1 MTEPAITEPEITEPE
16 ITTEPV
22 NTMMSKRPVVLICED
37 DATMRELVANII
49 SRLDVE
55 VVQAESSQHALDYLE
70 NNDIALFITDLRM
83 PGVDGLE
90 LLRFAR
96 AKNSLTQVAMITGN
110 ATVESAVEAL
120 KCGAFDYIRKPF
132 DTEELRC
139 TAERALEHYQLHQ
152 ENRVLREQNRLFRET
167 EGFIGRSQAI
177 AHMRRLIDAASAY
190 DCAVLITGE
199 SGCGKE
205 LIAKQIHAQSKRSDK
220 RFVAINCAAIPENII
235 ESELFGY
242 MKGAFTGADR
252 NKSGLF
258 EAADGGTLFLDEI
271 NNASLSLQAKLLRVL
286 QDGAFY
292 RMGDTIPRSVDVRVL
307 AASNRSIQ
315 ELITAGEVRE
325 DLYYRL
331 KVIEIHIPALHER
344 RDDIPLLVN
353 YLIARI
359 SARLGKQ
366 VSGVTTRV
374 LGALMRYEWPGN
386 VRELENMLERM
397 IILTEDEMI
406 DFDLLPPE
414 IVNDRENIGKALD
427 YMSPQSLEEI
437 EIYFIKK
444 TLRETDGDRALT
456 AELLG
461 IDKSTLWRKI
471 KRYGLD

>member
-1 MTEPAITEPEITEPE
+1 MK
-16 ITTEPV
+16 EPV
-22 NTMMSKRPVVLICED
+22 RTTAAERPVVLICED
-37 DATMRELVANII
+37 DAAMRELVASII

-90 LLRFAR
+90 LLRFAQ
-96 AKNSLTQVAMITGN
+96 AQNPLTQVAMITGN

-120 KCGAFDYIRKPF
+120 KSGAFDYIRKPF

-139 TAERALEHYQLHQ
+139 TAERALEHYQLRR
-152 ENRVLREQNRLFRET
+152 ENRELREQNRLIRET
-167 EGFIGRSQAI
+167 GGFIGRSQAI
-177 AHMRRLIDAASAY
+177 NRMRRLIEAASAY
-190 DCAVLITGE
+190 DCTVLITGE

-205 LIAKQIHAQSKRSDK
+205 LVAKQIHAQSKRSDK

-242 MKGAFTGADR
+242 VKGAFTGADR

-286 QDGAFY
+286 QDGAYY
-292 RMGDTIPRSVDVRVL
+292 RMGDTSSRSVDVRVL

-315 ELITAGEVRE
+315 ELIADGEFRE

-366 VSGVTTRV
+366 VRGVTTRV

-397 IILTEDEMI
+397 IILAEGDMI

-414 IVNDRENIGKALD
+414 IANNREHIGKALD
-427 YMSPQSLEEI
+427 YMAPHSLEEI
-437 EIYFIKK
+437 EVYFIKK
-444 TLRETDGDRALT
+444 TLRETGGDRALT
-456 AELLG
+456 AEILG

-471 KRYGLD
+471 KRYQLD

>member
-1 MTEPAITEPEITEPE
+1 
-16 ITTEPV
+16 
-22 NTMMSKRPVVLICED
+22 MSAAVTAKMDNETVRRPLVLVCED
-37 DATMRELVANII
+37 DAVMRELVASVI
-49 SRLDVE
+49 SSLDVE
-55 VVQAESSQHALDYLE
+55 VVQADSSQHALDYLE
-70 NNDIALFITDLRM
+70 NHDVALLLTDLRM
-83 PGVDGLE
+83 PRVDGME

-96 AKNSLTQVAMITGN
+96 ARNSLTQVAMITGY

-120 KCGAFDYIRKPF
+120 KHGAFDYIRKPF
-132 DTEELRC
+132 DNDELRC
-139 TAERALEHYQLHQ
+139 MAERALEHYHLRR
-152 ENRVLREQNRLFRET
+152 ENRELREQNRLFREG
-167 EGFIGRSQAI
+167 EGFIGRSQSI
-177 AHMRRLIDAASAY
+177 GKMRKLIDAAAAY

-205 LIAKQIHAQSKRSDK
+205 LVAKQIHMQSKRKDK

-242 MKGAFTGADR
+242 VKGAFTGADR
-252 NKSGLF
+252 NKPGLF
-258 EAADGGTLFLDEI
+258 EAADGGVLFLDEI

-292 RMGDTIPRSVDVRVL
+292 RMGDNSPHSVDVRVL

-315 ELITAGEVRE
+315 DLIASNEFRE

-353 YLIARI
+353 YFVARI
-359 SARLGKQ
+359 SARIGKQ
-366 VSGVTTRV
+366 VKGVTTRV

-397 IILTEDEMI
+397 IILAESDMMDI
-406 DFDLLPPE
+406 DLLPPE
-414 IVNDRENIGKALD
+414 VSNGGEPPAKALD
-427 YMSPQSLEEI
+427 YIHPQSLEEI
-437 EIYFIKK
+437 EAYFIQK
-444 TLRETDGDRALT
+444 TLRESNGDRGLT
-456 AELLG
+456 AEILG

-471 KRYGLD
+471 KRYQLEG

>member
-414 IVNDRENIGKALD
+414 IVKDRENIGKALD
-427 YMSPQSLEEI
+427 YMAPQSLEEI

>member
-1 MTEPAITEPEITEPE
+1 MNAATAGKARATGGA
-16 ITTEPV
+16 
-22 NTMMSKRPVVLICED
+22 RPVVLVCED
-37 DATMRELVANII
+37 DAAMRELVA
-49 SRLDVE
+49 SVLSKLDVE

-70 NNDIALFITDLRM
+70 NHDVALLVTDLRM
-83 PGVDGLE
+83 PRVDGLE

-96 AKNSLTQVAMITGN
+96 AHNSLTQVAMITGY

-120 KCGAFDYIRKPF
+120 KAGAFDYIRKPF
-132 DTEELRC
+132 DNDELRC
-139 TAERALEHYQLHQ
+139 VAERALEHHLLHR
-152 ENRVLREQNRLFRET
+152 ENRELREQNRLIRES
-167 EGFIGRSQAI
+167 EGFIGRSQAVTR
-177 AHMRRLIDAASAY
+177 MRRLIDAASAY
-190 DCAVLITGE
+190 DCTVLITGE

-205 LIAKQIHAQSKRSDK
+205 LVARQIHTQSKRSDK

-242 MKGAFTGADR
+242 VKGAFTGADR
-252 NKSGLF
+252 NKPGLF

-292 RMGDTIPRSVDVRVL
+292 RMGDTTPRSVDVRVL

-315 ELITAGEVRE
+315 DLIAAGEFRE

-331 KVIEIHIPALHER
+331 KVIEIHIPPLHER

-353 YLIARI
+353 HLVARI

-366 VSGVTTRV
+366 VRGVTTRV

-386 VRELENMLERM
+386 VRELENALERM
-397 IILTEDEMI
+397 IILTEDDMI
-406 DFDLLPPE
+406 DVDLLPPE
-414 IVNDRENIGKALD
+414 IANSREPVGKALD
-427 YMSPQSLEEI
+427 YIAPQSLDEI
-437 EIYFIKK
+437 EAYFIKK
-444 TLRETDGDRALT
+444 TLRETGGDRALT
-456 AELLG
+456 AEILG

-471 KRYGLD
+471 KRYQLDE

>member
-1 MTEPAITEPEITEPE
+1 MT
-16 ITTEPV
+16 
-22 NTMMSKRPVVLICED
+22 MSAERPLVLICED
-37 DATMRELVANII
+37 DAAMRELVASIV
-49 SRLDVE
+49 SRLDVD

-70 NNDIALFITDLRM
+70 NNDVALFITDLRM

-96 AKNSLTQVAMITGN
+96 AQNPLTQVAMITGN

-120 KCGAFDYIRKPF
+120 KSGAFDYIRKPF

-139 TAERALEHYQLHQ
+139 TAERALEHYQLQ
-152 ENRVLREQNRLFRET
+152 RENRVLREENRLFRET
-167 EGFIGRSQAI
+167 EGFIGRSQSI
-177 AHMRRLIDAASAY
+177 ARMRRLIDAASAY
-190 DCAVLITGE
+190 DCTVLITGE

-242 MKGAFTGADR
+242 VKGAFTGADR

-292 RMGDTIPRSVDVRVL
+292 RMGDTTSRSVDVRVL

-315 ELITAGEVRE
+315 ELITAGEFRE

-366 VSGVTTRV
+366 VRGVTTRV
-374 LGALMRYEWPGN
+374 LGAFMRYEWPGN

-397 IILTEDEMI
+397 IILAEGDMI

-414 IVNDRENIGKALD
+414 IANNRENVGKALD
-427 YMSPQSLEEI
+427 YMAPHSLEEI
-437 EIYFIKK
+437 EVYFIKK

-456 AELLG
+456 AEILG

-471 KRYGLD
+471 KRYQLD